1 MALQFTSIIF
11 LITVLLIEL
20 AKANSNCFGPVCI
33 PDSYDKTILP
43 FHNETNYI
51 NVGFSYIRIL
61 QVDDEE
67 STISLRLTLDMDWM
81 DPRLNVEQSHHP
93 DDFSIGNYTI
103 SRLNYAIEDKIW
115 IPSPTIID
123 LKSIKTTDGWFYLIN
138 KSMLTR
144 LSELEIQLYCSM
156 VFDDYP
162 LDSQTCYFKM
172 MCVDYIDDKSIFKT
186 TTIKSIEE
194 SPSNRQLHFKKLD
207 VLDYHVEFYHLT
219 KKHSVYES
227 KGLNRTIVGF
237 EIKLLRKYGKYI
249 IYYYIPS
256 GLIAIISCVSILY
269 DLIFFCI
276 KFVNIHSILIC
287 RLVSLSVQIILEE

>member
-1 MALQFTSIIF
+1 MKQYGMLGQ
-11 LITVLLIEL
+11 
-20 AKANSNCFGPVCI
+20 
-33 PDSYDKTILP
+33 
-43 FHNETNYI
+43 
-51 NVGFSYIRIL
+51 
-61 QVDDEE
+61 
-67 STISLRLTLDMDWM
+67 LTLVNKDKC
-81 DPRLNVEQSHHP
+81 DPARVPLV
-93 DDFSIGNYTI
+93 
-103 SRLNYAIEDKIW
+103 
-115 IPSPTIID
+115 
-123 LKSIKTTDGWFYLIN
+123 N
-138 KSMLTR
+138 KGRIVNITLTR
-144 LSELEIQLYCSM
+144 EGNPAGLKPTLVNKRINSSHIKNFSAPAPHPT
-156 VFDDYP
+156 VP

-186 TTIKSIEE
+186 TMIKSIEE

-269 DLIFFCI
+269 DLIFF
-276 KFVNIHSILIC
+276 FA
-287 RLVSLSVQIILEE
+287 